1 MYRRMNYKT
10 IYLIS
15 LGILLIS
22 LISCQNNRGTIRFT
36 ANGEDFIANGFVS
49 KDGWNINFDRVLVNL
64 SGITAYNPEDT
75 KLKAEL
81 PGPYLVNLKDSPIV
95 EVANLKDLPK
105 GNYQSLKFNLT
116 PLKEGE
122 FKGYSIIME
131 GEAEKNGERLDFL
144 IKLNEE
150 LTFDGREGYVGDR
163 IKGLL
168 KEDET
173 EVEMTFHF
181 DHIFGDIEADANDH
195 INTGS
200 PGFDFFMPLSGEGR
214 LTAEQ
219 DELRGFENY
228 SLLIGSIETLGHL
241 GEGHC
246 EVVR

>member
-1 MYRRMNYKT
+1 MKYKT
-10 IYLIS
+10 GYLLS
-15 LGILLIS
+15 LGMLLIT
-22 LISCQNNRGTIRFT
+22 LMSCQNNKGTIRFT
-36 ANGEDFIANGFVS
+36 ANGEDFVANGFVS

-64 SGITAYNPEDT
+64 SGITAYNPGDT

-81 PGPYLVNLKDSPIV
+81 PGSYLVNLKDSPIV
-95 EVANLKDLPK
+95 EVGDLEDLPK

-122 FKGYSIIME
+122 FKGFSIIME
-131 GEAEKNGERLDFL
+131 GQAEKDGESLDFL

-150 LTFDGREGYVGDR
+150 LTFDGRDGYVGDSIR
-163 IKGLL
+163 GLL

-181 DHIFGDIEADANDH
+181 DHIFGDIDADADDH
-195 INTGS
+195 VNTGS
-200 PGFDFFMPLSGEGR
+200 PGFDFFMSLSGEGR
-214 LTAEQ
+214 LTVEQ
-219 DELRGFENY
+219 DELKGSENY
-228 SLLIGSIETLGHL
+228 NLLIGSIETLGHL